1 MSRLTREREARF
13 ERLFAETRAD
23 LLAYAVRRA
32 RSPEDAADVLSET
45 FLIAW
50 RKLDSL
56 PPGDQGRLW
65 LFGVARNVLRRGA
78 TRDQAISTVVDRLA
92 GELRGAA
99 VLFQVPEEQRSP
111 ELWAALKRLPES
123 QREVILL
130 AAWEELSPRA
140 IAVVTGTPVNLV
152 RVRLHRARAR
162 LKREVA
168 AITENAGDSKS
179 ESRAYVRRGWSSAPR
194 TAGSA
199 SSVLAGRRGTPSRSQ
214 CLPGSHARGAEQAR
228 ARVPANPEL

>member
-1 MSRLTREREARF
+1 VSRSTREREARF
-13 ERLFAETRAD
+13 ERLFAETRGD

-32 RSPEDAADVLSET
+32 ASPEDAADVLGET

-56 PPGDQGRLW
+56 PPGDQARLW

-78 TRDQAISTVVDRLA
+78 SRDRAIEAVVERLA

-99 VLFQVPEEQRSP
+99 ALFQLPEEQRSP

-123 QREVILL
+123 QREVVLL
-130 AAWEELSPRA
+130 AAWEELSPRE
-140 IAVVTGTPVNLV
+140 IAAVTGAPVNLV

-162 LKREVA
+162 LKRELPA
-168 AITENAGDSKS
+168 TPEDAE
-179 ESRAYVRRGWSSAPR
+179 
-194 TAGSA
+194 GSA
-199 SSVLAGRRGTPSRSQ
+199 IESAQGETLGRMGAAGIEPATP
-214 CLPGSHARGAEQAR
+214 
-228 ARVPANPEL
+228 RV